1 MNLNKA
7 KDLFEEIV
15 EICYSMDNLLIIEAL
30 EPIYRDVLSAS
41 DISQVITSAT
51 ELQLN
56 IYEIDLL
63 PEEEEPVQDVHEKIE
78 KLSE

>member
-1 MNLNKA
+1 MNLDKA

-15 EICYSMDNLLIIEAL
+15 EICYEMDNPLIIEVL
-30 EPIYRDVLSAS
+30 EPIYRDVLSAN
-41 DISQVITSAT
+41 DIGQVITSAA

-56 IYEIDLL
+56 IHEMDLL
-63 PEEEEPVQDVHEKIE
+63 PEEEEPAQDVNEKIE